1 MHYCYNFQLQC
12 MYCYSETAITTQ
24 PESTNLSAELKKIR
38 FKYLGDNR
46 LRKAVGIT
54 FSRGNPRFEFL
65 FRKPLNSVSLE
76 QWKCENYKIFFF
88 LKRKNIKN
96 FWYEISIREMDQ
108 LNIVV
113 ESLLSGSQFEVV
125 VNELDKILMVK
136 TNIQKIFGESENI
149 KLMRKFLQCLSPIR

>member
-1 MHYCYNFQLQC
+1 
-12 MYCYSETAITTQ
+12 
-24 PESTNLSAELKKIR
+24 
-38 FKYLGDNR
+38 
-46 LRKAVGIT
+46 
-54 FSRGNPRFEFL
+54 
-65 FRKPLNSVSLE
+65 
-76 QWKCENYKIFFF
+76 
-88 LKRKNIKN
+88 
-96 FWYEISIREMDQ
+96 MDQ